1 MQITLNNML
10 NRLQRRIVLLT
21 FISIVNLIF
30 GIYVITSV
38 FSANEFQTTTNVPV
52 SQSNTYLYISLFLFN
67 NKKIIK

>member
-1 MQITLNNML
+1 ML